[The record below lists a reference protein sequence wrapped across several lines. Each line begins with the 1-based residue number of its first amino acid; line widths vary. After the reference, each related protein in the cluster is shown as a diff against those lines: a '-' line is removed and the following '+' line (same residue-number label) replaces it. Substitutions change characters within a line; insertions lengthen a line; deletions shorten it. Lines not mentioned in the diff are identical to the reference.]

1 MRKEVEEGE
10 RKKLIKVY
18 ELATMEYK
26 GKFPNTIENI
36 ADFVASLTYDA
47 KLVDE
52 QTDTTILTTI
62 GPFLDEVPNQKFRLA
77 LLPRL
82 FAKQMSM
89 ETNSMTLL
97 K

>member
-1 MRKEVEEGE
+1 MRKEVEEEE
-10 RKKLIKVY
+10 RKKMIKVY

-26 GKFPNTIENI
+26 GKFPNSIENI
-36 ADFVASLTYDA
+36 ANFVASLTYDA

-82 FAKQMSM
+82 VAKQMSI
-89 ETNSMTLL
+89 ETTSMTLL

>member
-1 MRKEVEEGE
+1 M
-10 RKKLIKVY
+10 IKVY

-62 GPFLDEVPNQKFRLA
+62 GPFLYLVPNQKFRLA

-82 FAKQMSM
+82 VAKQMSI
-89 ETNSMTLL
+89 ETTSITLL